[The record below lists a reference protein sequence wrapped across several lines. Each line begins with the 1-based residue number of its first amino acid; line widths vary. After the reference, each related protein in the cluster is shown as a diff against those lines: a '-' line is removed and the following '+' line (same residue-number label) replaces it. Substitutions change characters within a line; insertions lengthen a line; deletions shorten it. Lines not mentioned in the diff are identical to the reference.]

1 MRTLLLLVLVP
12 LLAGCASRWKFVA
25 AEDNPALRPG
35 AKIATFERGR
45 GAARERRVDVR
56 IDGEDL
62 SVTSVDEVMEYV
74 RPIETP
80 DAAIAYSAL
89 VRELG
94 VTDAGARGQLVRPD
108 ATLSG
113 PGSGGRYSG
122 ADAAVWRIPFE
133 PTARPNAGGFEVS
146 RVVLQAPAQHPLIP
160 TVTTPWRLLYIREI
174 VFKDGTIRYVDEHTL
189 TNGEDAA
196 RFVEH

>member
-1 MRTLLLLVLVP
+1 MRILLLLLFAP
-12 LLAGCASRWKFVA
+12 LLAGCASRWKFIS

-35 AKIATFERGR
+35 AQIVTFERGR
-45 GAARERRVDVR
+45 GERHERRVDVR
-56 IDGEDL
+56 VDGDDV
-62 SVTSVDEVMEYV
+62 SVTTVDDVMPYV

-80 DAAIAYSAL
+80 EAAIAYSAL

-94 VTDAGARGQLVRPD
+94 VTDAGAHGRLVRPD

-113 PGSGGRYSG
+113 YGSGGRYSA
-122 ADAAVWRIPFE
+122 ADAAVWRIPLE
-133 PTARPNAGGFEVS
+133 PTAHPNAGGFEVS
-146 RVVLQAPAQHPLIP
+146 RVVLQPPGQHPLLP
-160 TVTTPWRLLYIREI
+160 TVVTPWRLLYVREI
-174 VFKDGTIRYVDEHTL
+174 VFKDGTIRFVDEHTL